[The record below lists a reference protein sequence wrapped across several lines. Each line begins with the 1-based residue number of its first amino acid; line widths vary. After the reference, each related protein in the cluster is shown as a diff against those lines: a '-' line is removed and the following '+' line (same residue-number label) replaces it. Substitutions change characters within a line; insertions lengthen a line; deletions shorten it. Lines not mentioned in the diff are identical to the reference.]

1 MDISNLSREQ
11 KIEKILQ
18 DHANKKAV
26 TISSTLFPK
35 EINSLKKELYEII
48 SERTGQPYEKV
59 HKDSDRDYWMT
70 SKEAKKYG
78 MIDEILIKRK

>member
-35 EINSLKKELYEII
+35 EKLKDQEII
-48 SERTGQPYEKV
+48 
-59 HKDSDRDYWMT
+59 D
-70 SKEAKKYG
+70 
-78 MIDEILIKRK
+78 ILDKILS